1 MRIKKNLARKNFIH
15 KISASYC
22 NALNKDTCNIS
33 KNVDYYYYLNLKNS
47 DYYYYLDSDPDHPE
61 KLHIIKENMMEG
73 EYFSSKKTC
82 EFLCDKS
89 KHYEIKLALNKLID
103 LDMGLFEY
111 WKINP
116 RIKDIYDILLVD
128 IMRFYEIYDI

>member
-1 MRIKKNLARKNFIH
+1 MSGRIKKILARKNFIH

-22 NALNKDTCNIS
+22 NALNKDTCNLS
-33 KNVDYYYYLNLKNS
+33 KNS

-89 KHYEIKLALNKLID
+89 KHCEIKLALKKLID

-116 RIKDIYDILLVD
+116 RIKDIYDVLFVD